1 MMFTPI
7 ISNFFCQL
15 DLHSC
20 PLCGLW
26 MPFGSWRRHFGQ
38 HLILSRS
45 RFEPVSITFSHYHRI
60 SLGDIYTYMCMR
72 VCFSACVCEKV
83 IGLFQNILKYDEIN
97 HSIFFFFFPDV
108 IVSGIGAIVWLVGLI
123 SWVII
128 FQQNRSKWG
137 AMADYLYFIIPK
149 GIP

>member
-97 HSIFFFFFPDV
+97 HSISLFFSRCHSLWYWGHCMARWINILGDHFPTEPQQV
-108 IVSGIGAIVWLVGLI
+108 GGNGWLPLFHY
-123 SWVII
+123 S
-128 FQQNRSKWG
+128 
-137 AMADYLYFIIPK
+137 
-149 GIP
+149 